1 MALGQVLKEIREK
14 MGLPV
19 SEAAYG
25 IGISPGYLSNIE
37 ANRKV
42 PTLAIL
48 YRVARHYDTKLYII
62 FKQLDK

>member
-1 MALGQVLKEIREK
+1 MALGQALREIREK
-14 MGLPV
+14 MGLPL
-19 SEAAYG
+19 SEAAHG

-37 ANRKV
+37 ASRKV

-48 YRVARHYDTKLYII
+48 YKVARHYDTKLYII